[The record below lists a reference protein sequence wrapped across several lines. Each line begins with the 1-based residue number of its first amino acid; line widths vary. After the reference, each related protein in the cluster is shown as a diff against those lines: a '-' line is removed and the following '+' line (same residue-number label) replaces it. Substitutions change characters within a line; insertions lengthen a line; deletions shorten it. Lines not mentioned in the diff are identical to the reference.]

1 MLTISPEK
9 QVRAYA
15 GLRSLEAKALAL
27 EELIGGLKRR
37 CLHGGPGAANDLAAA
52 TSELR
57 AHLGQLTE
65 QAAELEV
72 LFAAPAPAAAATP
85 PAAAP
90 APLSPPQP
98 RMPPDRRREAPKSSG
113 MRGTT
118 DVLSVAELMSFLSSV
133 KKTGTLTLQSVES
146 MFVFEFNQG
155 AVVHAVTNELE
166 PHMRLGTIL
175 VAQNKLTE
183 QQLQVSLEASA
194 HTKEILGDQLVRSQT
209 VTAGDLRQALEVQV
223 RKIFEAAFRLKQA
236 SFTFVDGNL
245 SNIAQRTS
253 VNTMHLLLEA
263 ARQSDEKS
271 RIAGPTSPASVPPA
285 PVPPVLDTIL
295 PG

>member
-52 TSELR
+52 TGELR

-72 LFAAPAPAAAATP
+72 LFAAPAPAV
-85 PAAAP
+85 AAP

-98 RMPPDRRREAPKSSG
+98 RVPPDRRREAPKSSG

-245 SNIAQRTS
+245 SNVAQRTS

-271 RIAGPTSPASVPPA
+271 RAAGPASPAPVPPA
-285 PVPPVLDTIL
+285 PVPPALDTIL

>member
-37 CLHGGPGAANDLAAA
+37 CLHGGPGAGHDLAAA

-57 AHLGQLTE
+57 AHLGQLAE
-65 QAAELEV
+65 QAAELEG
-72 LFAAPAPAAAATP
+72 LFAAPSTT
-85 PAAAP
+85 P
-90 APLSPPQP
+90 APLPPA
-98 RMPPDRRREAPKSSG
+98 RVPPDRRREAPKASG

-209 VTAGDLRQALEVQV
+209 VTETDLRQALEVQV

-253 VNTMHLLLEA
+253 INTMHLLLEA
-263 ARQSDEKS
+263 ARQTDEKS
-271 RIAGPTSPASVPPA
+271 RQASQA
-285 PVPPVLDTIL
+285 TAAVPPVLDTIL